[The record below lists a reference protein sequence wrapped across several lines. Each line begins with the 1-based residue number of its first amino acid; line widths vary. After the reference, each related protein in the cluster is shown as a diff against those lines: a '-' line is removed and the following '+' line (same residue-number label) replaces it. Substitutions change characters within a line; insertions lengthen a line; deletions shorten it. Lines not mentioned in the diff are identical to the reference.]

1 MKLLIQIPCYNEEN
15 DILNTLNQLPKKL
28 DGVDIIEIVIVNDGS
43 QDNTIKEVHKYKDLK
58 THIINLP
65 IRKGLSNAF
74 TTGINFCLK
83 ESADIIVNTDADN
96 QYDSN
101 NIQDLINPIIN
112 GKSDIVIGARNFKNI
127 KSFSKSKVFFQNL
140 GSKVISFLAGKK
152 VEDATSGFRSF
163 SKEAANSLN
172 VFNNFTY
179 THETILQAS
188 YNNFRINSIPIKTNE
203 VNRPSRLFK
212 SNLEYI
218 LRSTLVII
226 RVFMIY
232 KPFNFFLILAS
243 PFLILGLILEIQWI
257 FAWLDDRSLG
267 LIPRLFLG
275 ALLITISILLI
286 IAGIFADL
294 ISTNR
299 KMLEEIK
306 KKLKDN

>member
-43 QDNTIKEVHKYKDLK
+43 EDNTIKEVKKYNDLK

-83 ESADIIVNTDADN
+83 QSADIIVNTDADN
-96 QYDSN
+96 QYDSS

-127 KSFSKSKVFFQNL
+127 KSFSKTKVFFQNL

-203 VNRPSRLFK
+203 VKRPSRLFK
-212 SNLEYI
+212 SNIEYI

-286 IAGIFADL
+286 IAGIFSDL
-294 ISTNR
+294 TSTNR

>member
-43 QDNTIKEVHKYKDLK
+43 EDNTIKEVKKYNDLK

-83 ESADIIVNTDADN
+83 QSADIIVNTDADN
-96 QYDSN
+96 QYDSS

-112 GKSDIVIGARNFKNI
+112 GKSDIVIEQLFKNI
-127 KSFSKSKVFFQNL
+127 KVFPKQKFFQNL

-163 SKEAANSLN
+163 SKEAAGSA

-179 THETILQAS
+179 
-188 YNNFRINSIPIKTNE
+188 P
-203 VNRPSRLFK
+203 
-212 SNLEYI
+212 
-218 LRSTLVII
+218 
-226 RVFMIY
+226 
-232 KPFNFFLILAS
+232 
-243 PFLILGLILEIQWI
+243 
-257 FAWLDDRSLG
+257 
-267 LIPRLFLG
+267 
-275 ALLITISILLI
+275 
-286 IAGIFADL
+286 
-294 ISTNR
+294 
-299 KMLEEIK
+299 
-306 KKLKDN
+306 